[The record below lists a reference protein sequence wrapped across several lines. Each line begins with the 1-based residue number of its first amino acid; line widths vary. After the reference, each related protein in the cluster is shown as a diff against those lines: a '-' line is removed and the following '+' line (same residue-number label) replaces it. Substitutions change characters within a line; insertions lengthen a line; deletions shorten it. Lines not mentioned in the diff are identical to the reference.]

1 MKKIIPYAKQ
11 YIDEED
17 IKSVIEVLQGD
28 YLTTGP
34 YINKFEQEFAKRVG
48 AKYAVAVSSGTAAL
62 HIANLAVNIGQG
74 DEIITTPMTFAATAN
89 AALYVGARP
98 VFVDIDKK
106 TYNINVN
113 EIESKITNK
122 TKAILPVHYTGL
134 PCDMEEIHNIAKKY
148 DLVVIEDACH
158 ALGAK
163 YKDTTIGDSTCSD
176 MTIFS
181 FHPVKH
187 ITTGEGGIITTN
199 SKKIYDKLIILRS
212 HGIVR
217 DEESFTQDSHGDWY
231 YEMQELGFNYRMT
244 DIQANLGITQL
255 KKLDSFI
262 NRRRIIANKYNEAF
276 RNLPIELPFELEG
289 YYNAYHLYVIR
300 LSRSAKF
307 SRKEL
312 YNKLKQKGIY
322 TQVHYIPVHTMP
334 YYQDNLGY
342 KWGDYPIAE
351 DHYSRVLSLPLYP
364 SMTDEEVEYVINVV
378 KEVLQ

>member
-255 KKLDSFI
+255 KKLGSFI

-300 LSRSAKF
+300 LSGGAKL